1 MDAQFWLDAW
11 NSGRTGFHQEDY
23 HKKLIQYFPEFE
35 PISGQK
41 VLVPLCGK
49 SKDMIWLHNMNL
61 YVHGVE
67 LCDHAVEAFF
77 AENNLEEPIIGQD
90 HDFKHYTHQNIVISS
105 GDFFKLG
112 KGDQYDYVYDR
123 ASLVALPQ
131 EMRDKYARVIT
142 DVLRPGGKY
151 LLIVFEYDQS
161 KMEGPPFSIDANE
174 VHRLYEDHFTIELK
188 ESEQEIRNSSKTEVL
203 DSFKQ
208 KVYVL
213 TKK

>member
-11 NSGRTGFHQEDY
+11 NSNKTGFHQDEY
-23 HKKLIQYFPEFE
+23 NKKLMQYFPEFQ

-67 LCDHAVEAFF
+67 LCDHAVDAFF
-77 AENNLEEPIIGQD
+77 KENNLEDPVINQD
-90 HDFKHYTHQNIVISS
+90 TEFKHYTHQNIVISS

-131 EMRDKYARVIT
+131 PMRDEYAQVIT
-142 DVLRPGGKY
+142 DVLKTGGKY
-151 LLIVFEYDQS
+151 LLLIFEYDQS
-161 KMEGPPFSIDANE
+161 KKEGPPFSIDANE
-174 VHRLYEDHFTIELK
+174 VHRLYEENFTIELK
-188 ESEQEIRNSSKTEVL
+188 ESEQIINNGPKIDAMTSSKR
-203 DSFKQ
+203 

>member
-11 NSGRTGFHQEDY
+11 NTGRTGFHQEDY
-23 HKKLIQYFPEFE
+23 HKKMIQYFPEFE

-67 LCDHAVEAFF
+67 LCNHAVEAFF
-77 AENNLEEPIIGQD
+77 EENNLEEPVVGQD
-90 HDFKHYTHQNIVISS
+90 PDFKHYTHQNIVISS

-123 ASLVALPQ
+123 ASLVALPR
-131 EMRDKYARVIT
+131 EMRDEYARVIT
-142 DVLRPGGKY
+142 EVLRPGGKY
-151 LLIVFEYDQS
+151 LLITFEYDQNQ
-161 KMEGPPFSIDANE
+161 MDGPPFSIDANE

-188 ESEQEIRNSSKTEVL
+188 ESEQEIRNGPKMENL